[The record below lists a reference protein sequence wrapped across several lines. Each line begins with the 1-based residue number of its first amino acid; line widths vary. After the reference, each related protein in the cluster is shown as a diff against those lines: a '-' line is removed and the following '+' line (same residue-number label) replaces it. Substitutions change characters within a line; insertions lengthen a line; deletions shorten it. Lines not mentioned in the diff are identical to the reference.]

1 MITAISKWPPKF
13 PKNPENEIFLIFP
26 YLVMQYMNVLFFDSI
41 NFALKI
47 SNWRCLQKGMLS
59 LLVNLFGHAL
69 HEMFVS

>member
-13 PKNPENEIFLIFP
+13 PINPENEMFLIFP
-26 YLVMQYMNVLFFDSI
+26 YLVMQYMNLLFFDSI

-47 SNWRCLQKGMLS
+47 SNWRCLQNGCQKGMLS
-59 LLVNLFGHAL
+59 LSYAV